1 MTPKVLADALNGVEY
16 SAAMRL
22 HGSDL
27 IELAKNAGLVV
38 AYGFSDDLLEFDGAI
53 YDEKGCYGGTAV
65 LIDTE
70 GLLPS
75 FEAASEDEEVCR
87 RYFERKLNAREIEA
101 IWRDS
106 PSDEMDDPPWILKTD
121 IPHESFMIVEEGEPF
136 SRGIVFS
143 LADLTPPA
151 TRKEFQANE

>member
-1 MTPKVLADALNGVEY
+1 MTPKELADALNGVEY
-16 SAAMRL
+16 STVALL
-22 HGSDL
+22 HGDL
-27 IELAKNAGLVV
+27 LMQRAKEAGLVI
-38 AYGFSDDLLEFDGAI
+38 AYGYSDDLLEFDGAI
-53 YDEKGCYGGTAV
+53 YDEAGAPDTVV

-75 FEAASEDEEVCR
+75 FEAAREDEEDCR

-101 IWRDS
+101 IWRHR
-106 PSDEMDDPPWILKTD
+106 PSGEMDDPPWILKTD

-143 LADLTPPA
+143 LSSLTPA
-151 TRKEFQANE
+151 TKKKEPQANE

>member
-16 SAAMRL
+16 SATIHL

-27 IELAKNAGLVV
+27 MKLAKGSGLVV

-53 YDEKGCYGGTAV
+53 YDEAGAPDTVV

-75 FEAASEDEEVCR
+75 FEAAREDEEDCR

-101 IWRDS
+101 IWRHR
-106 PSDEMDDPPWILKTD
+106 PSGEMDDPPWIIKTD

-143 LADLTPPA
+143 LSSITPA
-151 TRKEFQANE
+151 TRKKEPQAHE

>member
-1 MTPKVLADALNGVEY
+1 MTPKDLAAELNGIEY
-16 SAAMRL
+16 SATMHL

-27 IELAKNAGLVV
+27 IRLAKNAGLVV

-53 YDEKGCYGGTAV
+53 YDEAGAPDTI

-75 FEAASEDEEVCR
+75 FESASKDEEACR
-87 RYFERKLNAREIEA
+87 RYFERKLNAREIKA
-101 IWRDS
+101 IWRDN
-106 PSDEMDDPPWILKTD
+106 PSDEQDDPHWILKTD

-143 LADLTPPA
+143 LSSLTPA
-151 TRKEFQANE
+151 TNKKEPQPHD

>member
-1 MTPKVLADALNGVEY
+1 MTPKELADALNGVEY
-16 SAAMRL
+16 STVALL
-22 HGSDL
+22 HGDL
-27 IELAKNAGLVV
+27 LMQRAKEAGLVV

-53 YDEKGCYGGTAV
+53 YDEAGAPDTV

-75 FEAASEDEEVCR
+75 FEAASEDEEACR
-87 RYFERKLNAREIEA
+87 RYFERKLNAREIKA
-101 IWRDS
+101 IWRPS
-106 PSDEMDDPPWILKTD
+106 PSDELDDPAWILKTD

-143 LADLTPPA
+143 LSSLTHA
-151 TRKEFQANE
+151 TRKKEPQAHE

>member
-1 MTPKVLADALNGVEY
+1 MTPKELADALNGIEY

-27 IELAKNAGLVV
+27 IKLAKNAGLVV

-53 YDEKGCYGGTAV
+53 YDEAGAPDTV

-75 FEAASEDEEVCR
+75 FEAASEDEEACR

-106 PSDEMDDPPWILKTD
+106 PSGEMDDPPWILKTD

-143 LADLTPPA
+143 LSSLTPA
-151 TRKEFQANE
+151 TKKKEPQANE

>member
-1 MTPKVLADALNGVEY
+1 MTPKELAEALNGIEY
-16 SAAMRL
+16 STVALL
-22 HGSDL
+22 HGDL
-27 IELAKNAGLVV
+27 LMQRAKEAGLVI
-38 AYGFSDDLLEFDGAI
+38 AYGYSDDLLEFDGAI
-53 YDEKGCYGGTAV
+53 YDEAGAPDTV

-75 FEAASEDEEVCR
+75 FEAASEDEEACR
-87 RYFERKLNAREIEA
+87 RYFERKPKARAIEA
-101 IWRDS
+101 VWNDGGEDGCCS
-106 PSDEMDDPPWILKTD
+106 WILKTD

-151 TRKEFQANE
+151 TRKEPQAHE

>member
-1 MTPKVLADALNGVEY
+1 MTPKELADALNGIEY
-16 SAAMRL
+16 SATMRL

-27 IELAKNAGLVV
+27 IKLAKNAGLVV

-75 FEAASEDEEVCR
+75 FEAASEDEEACR

-143 LADLTPPA
+143 LSSITPA
-151 TRKEFQANE
+151 TRKKEPQAHE

>member
-1 MTPKVLADALNGVEY
+1 MTPKELADALNGIEY
-16 SAAMRL
+16 SATMRL

-27 IELAKNAGLVV
+27 IKLAKNAGLVV

-53 YDEKGCYGGTAV
+53 YDEAGAPDTV

-75 FEAASEDEEVCR
+75 FEAASEDEEACR
-87 RYFERKLNAREIEA
+87 RYFERKLNAREIKA
-101 IWRDS
+101 IWRPS
-106 PSDEMDDPPWILKTD
+106 PSDELDDPPWILKTD

-143 LADLTPPA
+143 LSSLTPA
-151 TRKEFQANE
+151 TRKKEPQAHE

>member
-1 MTPKVLADALNGVEY
+1 MTPKELADALNGVEY
-16 SAAMRL
+16 STVALL
-22 HGSDL
+22 HGDL
-27 IELAKNAGLVV
+27 LMQRAKEAGLVV

-75 FEAASEDEEVCR
+75 FEAAREDEEDCR

-101 IWRDS
+101 IWRHS
-106 PSDEMDDPPWILKTD
+106 PSDELDDPPWILKTD

-143 LADLTPPA
+143 LSSITPA
-151 TRKEFQANE
+151 TRKKEPQAHE